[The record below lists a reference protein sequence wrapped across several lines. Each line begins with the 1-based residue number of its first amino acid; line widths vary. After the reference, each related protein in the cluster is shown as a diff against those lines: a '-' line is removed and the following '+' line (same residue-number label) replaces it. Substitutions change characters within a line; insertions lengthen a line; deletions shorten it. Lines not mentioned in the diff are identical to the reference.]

1 VRVGGQGVGEGGRGE
16 GEVGG
21 GGWNGRHSKAGKT
34 NKI

>member
-1 VRVGGQGVGEGGRGE
+1 MRVEGEGE